1 MKVSVGIPDLKNG
14 IILVVTVTGSG
25 DNPSGF
31 KHFSTFGRKMDG
43 LDLPPGPLHAIVA
56 NESVGWLGSLLVV
69 TGCNCIQ
76 GMVICWVCTY
86 GSDRNYLVN
95 CFISPNLWDLQ
106 ST

>member
-14 IILVVTVTGSG
+14 IILVVTVTGRG

-43 LDLPPGPLHAIVA
+43 LDLPPGPQHAIVA

-69 TGCNCIQ
+69 TG
-76 GMVICWVCTY
+76 WVYPRDATKKTLLY
-86 GSDRNYLVN
+86 FPLYWLVN
-95 CFISPNLWDLQ
+95 RDPYNGLL
-106 ST
+106 